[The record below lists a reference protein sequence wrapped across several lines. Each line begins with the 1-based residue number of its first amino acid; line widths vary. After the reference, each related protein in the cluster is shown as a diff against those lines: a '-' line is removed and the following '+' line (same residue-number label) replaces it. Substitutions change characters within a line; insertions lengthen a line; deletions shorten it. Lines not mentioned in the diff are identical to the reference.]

1 MNFTISRVRQDNN
14 IMSSNRTLADSKI
27 SQKNDKAGNTVV
39 YEMNCTYI
47 KDTWLRTYVNIKCNR

>member
-1 MNFTISRVRQDNN
+1 MNFTISRVRQDNS

-39 YEMNCTYI
+39 YEMNCTYVYQRY
-47 KDTWLRTYVNIKCNR
+47 LVTYVRKHKM